1 MSVIILGGNECMTR
15 QYIELCGEYNCKAKV
30 FPKMSNSIKNIG
42 SPDLLILF
50 TSTVSHTMVRRAMR
64 VIDRDNTI
72 IERSH
77 SSSIASLK
85 SILDSYASREEM
97 KNV

>member
-85 SILDSYASREEM
+85 NILDSYASREEM

>member
-77 SSSIASLK
+77 SNSIASLK
-85 SILDSYASREEM
+85 SILDSYASRAEM

>member
-1 MSVIILGGNECMTR
+1 MTR
-15 QYIELCGEYNCKAKV
+15 QYIELCSEYNCKAKV

-85 SILDSYASREEM
+85 SILDSYSSKEGV

>member
-64 VIDRDNTI
+64 VIDRDNNI

>member
-1 MSVIILGGNECMTR
+1 MTR